1 MLVLRFLFLTVKN
14 MVLITDSGATK
25 ADWIALDDKGNQV
38 FMTQTLGLSPEVL
51 TEEVII
57 DRLANNFELS
67 KNSHKVT
74 RLFFYGAGCG
84 TDRMKKFLKKIF
96 REFFP
101 KAKIEVK
108 EDTYAAIYST
118 TKIGH
123 QGIVCILGT
132 GSNCSYYDGNQL
144 FQKVTSL
151 GYIPMDDGSGNFFGR
166 KLIRDYYF
174 HKIPQDLAI
183 KFEQGYNL
191 DADVIKENLYKR
203 PNPNTYLAT
212 SARFLV
218 ENKDHPYSKGV
229 IDKGFQQFVN
239 NYIMQLELATKV
251 PIHFVGSIAY
261 YLREELAAV
270 IERNDLVLGVIRQR
284 PIEGLV
290 EFHKDTI

>member
-1 MLVLRFLFLTVKN
+1 MLRV
-14 MVLITDSGATK
+14 MILITDSGATK
-25 ADWIALDDKGNQV
+25 ADWIALDDKGNQI
-38 FMTQTLGLSPEVL
+38 FLTQTLGLSPEVL
-51 TEEVII
+51 TAEVII
-57 DRLANNFELS
+57 ERLANNFELS
-67 KNSHKVT
+67 KNSQFVE
-74 RLFFYGAGCG
+74 RLYFYGAGCG

-101 KAKIEVK
+101 KAKIDVK

-118 TKIGH
+118 TRIGH

-132 GSNCSYYDGNQL
+132 GSNCSYYDGHQL
-144 FQKVTSL
+144 IQKVTSL

-174 HKIPQDLAI
+174 HKIPQDLAL
-183 KFEQGYNL
+183 KFSKGYNL
-191 DADVIKENLYKR
+191 DADVIKENLYKK

-212 SARFLV
+212 FARFLI

-229 IDKGFQQFVN
+229 IDKGLQQFVN
-239 NYIMQLELATKV
+239 NYIMQFELATKV

-290 EFHKDTI
+290 EFHKETI

>member
-1 MLVLRFLFLTVKN
+1 

-25 ADWIALDDKGNQV
+25 ADWIALDDNGEQL

-51 TEEVII
+51 SADVII
-57 DRLANNFELS
+57 ERLANNYELS
-67 KNSHKVT
+67 KNSSEVT
-74 RLFFYGAGCG
+74 RVHFYGAGCG
-84 TDRMKKFLKKIF
+84 TERMRKFLRKIF
-96 REFFP
+96 KEFFP
-101 KAKIEVK
+101 NAQIEVK

-118 TKIGH
+118 TKVGH

-144 FQKVTSL
+144 FQKVVSL

-174 HKIPQDLAI
+174 HKMPQDLAL
-183 KFEQGYNL
+183 KFSKEYNL
-191 DADVIKENLYKR
+191 DPDVIKDNLYKR

-212 SARFLV
+212 FARFLV
-218 ENKDHPYSKGV
+218 ENKDHPYCKGV

-239 NYIMQLELATKV
+239 NYIMQFELATKV
-251 PIHFVGSIAY
+251 PVHFVGSIAW
-261 YLREELAAV
+261 YLREELTQV
-270 IERNDLVLGVIRQR
+270 VERNDLRLGVIRQR
-284 PIEGLV
+284 PIDGLV

>member
-1 MLVLRFLFLTVKN
+1 MI
-14 MVLITDSGATK
+14 LITDSGATK
-25 ADWIALDDKGNQV
+25 ADWIALDEEGNQI
-38 FMTQTLGLSPEVL
+38 FLTQTLGLSPEVL
-51 TEEVII
+51 TAEVII
-57 DRLANNFELS
+57 ERLANNFDLS
-67 KNSHKVT
+67 KNSQKVE
-74 RLFFYGAGCG
+74 RLYFYGAGCG

-96 REFFP
+96 KEFFP

-118 TKIGH
+118 SKIGH

-132 GSNCSYYDGNQL
+132 GSNCSYYDGHQL
-144 FQKVTSL
+144 IQKVTSL

-174 HKIPQDLAI
+174 HKIPQDLAL
-183 KFEQGYNL
+183 KFSKGYNL
-191 DADVIKENLYKR
+191 DPDVIKENLYKK

-212 SARFLV
+212 FARFLV

-239 NYIMQLELATKV
+239 NYIMQFELATKV

-261 YLREELAAV
+261 FLREELAAV

-290 EFHKDTI
+290 EFHKETI